1 MTGTMFT
8 VVLLTATLFT
18 ALVAG
23 LLFAF
28 ALITMPGIR
37 KLGDRE
43 FIRAFQVMDGIIQ
56 NNHPLFILVWGG
68 SALLLLVAVALGS
81 RDLSPALWIALTTAT
96 GAYLLGVQLPTV
108 TINVPLNN
116 ALQGIDVKTATKEE
130 IRSARLTF
138 EERWN
143 RWNRRRTV
151 VASVVTAALLLVLA
165 MLR

>member
-1 MTGTMFT
+1 
-8 VVLLTATLFT
+8 
-18 ALVAG
+18 
-23 LLFAF
+23 
-28 ALITMPGIR
+28 
-37 KLGDRE
+37 
-43 FIRAFQVMDGIIQ
+43 MDGIIQ

-116 ALQGIDVKTATKEE
+116 ALQRIDVEKAREE
-130 IRSARLTF
+130 TIRQARRTF

-143 RWNRRRTV
+143 RWNRRRTAI
-151 VASVVTAALLLVLA
+151 ASGVTAALLLVLA
-165 MLR
+165 MLQ